1 MIIKSLRL
9 KNYRRFADL
18 ELELPENLIGII
30 GNNGVG
36 KTTIVEAIGWCLY
49 GNRIRRTDKQ
59 DIRSQFCAE
68 GETSAVELVFIC
80 SDNEYR
86 VIRQLKGKAATV
98 EAAVYLQSQATPV
111 AVQERGVN
119 DFIEQLLK
127 LDYRSF
133 FISVFARQRDLAAL
147 SELQPEE
154 RRKSIARLMNIDAI
168 DGARNE
174 IRADRTSYEARLLGM
189 QSSLKDEQAL
199 KAQQKQLKLDLSA
212 AEQSKKEWDAQLQ
225 HAQSQLELLKVEFEK
240 LSQLRDRHQQV
251 LARIDKWRSRSQDF
265 EIRKQKALAQIEAI
279 QQAER
284 ELARLKP
291 LLADFNKIQ
300 REKDRLDKE
309 SAKYFQLKAKEAEK
323 QRLSQRI
330 TREQFQLTRL
340 EEELKG
346 LAGIDQRVLEQEQK
360 IAELETRLEA
370 LREKL
375 AEVRSHRET
384 VEQKGKEIRDRK
396 EQVEKLGRESPCPVC
411 TRPLL
416 DHYDRVIEEFQAEL
430 NQLRQKF
437 LEYRAAENQL
447 KEEHDR
453 IAALIKTEQQLR
465 DGLLQAQQQFREREK
480 QQVQS
485 RDRLEDSVRSLSQ
498 LNAEIS
504 AIGKVDYDEQSHQEL
519 KKKLKQLT
527 ELRDQQLKYQ
537 EQVKRLPDEQHELV
551 QINTTLND
559 IAGEIELENQRLA
572 ELNYDER
579 QFQQAKQ
586 AVDEQQLERDRLK
599 EKTHLAEQEIV
610 KIQRDKD
617 HLSDELQTVQK
628 LKEEIN
634 QLSESIVYLKALD
647 QHLGI
652 FRQEL
657 SGRIR
662 PLIASRASE
671 LLALTTQNRYSI
683 LELDED
689 YNIYLYDQAQRFPL
703 IRFSGGEQDLAN
715 LCLRIAISQVVAER
729 AGRSQINFIVLDEIF
744 GSQDDQRKDLIL
756 NALQHLHSQFR
767 QIFVITHVEGIK
779 DALPVVIEVEEHSRD
794 RSTARIL

>member
-30 GNNGVG
+30 GSNGVG

-59 DIRSQFCAE
+59 DIRSQFCSEAE
-68 GETSAVELVFIC
+68 TCAVELVFIC

-86 VIRQLKGKAATV
+86 VVRQLKGKAATV
-98 EAAVYLQSQATPV
+98 EAAVYRQSQTTPV

-119 DFIEQLLK
+119 EFIEQLLN

-133 FISVFARQRDLAAL
+133 FISVFAKQRDLAAL

-154 RRKSIARLMNIDAI
+154 RRKSIARLINIEAI
-168 DGARNE
+168 DRARND
-174 IRADRTSYEARLLGM
+174 IRADRTTHEARLLGFK
-189 QSSLKDEQAL
+189 SSLKDEQTL
-199 KAQQKQLKLDLSA
+199 KAQQKQLKLELSA
-212 AEQSKKEWDAQLQ
+212 AEQSKKELEAQLKQ
-225 HAQSQLELLKVEFEK
+225 AQSRLQKLKIEFEK
-240 LSQLRDRHQQV
+240 LSQLRDLYQQGV
-251 LARIDKWRSRSQDF
+251 ARIDKWRSRSQDF
-265 EIRKQKALAQIEAI
+265 EARKQKALSQIEAI
-279 QQAER
+279 QKAEQ

-291 LLADFNKIQ
+291 LLVDFNRIQ

-309 SAKYFQLKAKEAEK
+309 STKYSQLKAKEAEK

-360 IAELETRLEA
+360 IAGLESTLDA
-370 LREKL
+370 LRERL
-375 AEVRSHRET
+375 TEIRSRRET
-384 VEQKGKEIRDRK
+384 VEQKGKEIREKK
-396 EQVEKLGRESPCPVC
+396 EQVEKLGRESPCPIC
-411 TRPLL
+411 TRPLQ

-437 LEYRAAENQL
+437 LEYRATENQL
-447 KEEHDR
+447 KEESEK

-480 QQVQS
+480 QRLQS
-485 RDRLEDSVRSLSQ
+485 RERLEDSVRSLNQ

-504 AIGKVDYDEQSHQEL
+504 AIGKVDYDEQNHQEL

-527 ELRDQQLKYQ
+527 ELRDQLLKYE
-537 EQVKRLPDEQHELV
+537 EQVKRLPDEQQELE
-551 QINTTLND
+551 QINATLKD
-559 IAGEIELENQRLA
+559 IAGEIELEQQRLA
-572 ELNYDER
+572 ELNYDEH

-586 AVDEQQLERDRLK
+586 AVDEQQLERDHLK
-599 EKTHLAEQEIV
+599 EKTHLAEQEII

-617 HLSDELQTVQK
+617 HLHDELQTVQK
-628 LKEEIN
+628 LKEEIELL
-634 QLSESIVYLKALD
+634 QESIVYLKALD
-647 QHLGI
+647 HHLGI
-652 FRQEL
+652 FRQDL
-657 SGRIR
+657 LGRIR

-671 LLALTTQNRYSI
+671 LLQLTTQGRYSI

-689 YNIYLYDQAQRFPL
+689 YNIFLYDQAQRFPL
-703 IRFSGGEQDLAN
+703 VRFSGGEQDLAN

-744 GSQDDQRKDLIL
+744 GSQDEQRKDLIL

-779 DALPVVIEVEEHSRD
+779 DVLPVVIAVEEESLD
-794 RSTARIL
+794 RSIAKIV